1 MINNQWR
8 FRTFWDLSWVF
19 QLLYSLFLY
28 CVWLCVSGAVRRY
41 ELLQKQLFQLEEAE
55 GGFDQFTRSYRSFGV
70 QRLPDNGLFFKEWAP
85 AAEALFLTGDFSKW
99 HLQVW
104 LKPLLLPV
112 LVGPVPLS
120 LSVLK
125 IEPKNSHWAVSHVS
139 KLLQLRRNDR
149 FNDAVA
155 LCVCHISVWW
165 HGRRK
170 SLCSGARQRGGRGCV
185 PCQVMHASHRT
196 YVQHCMYVV
205 VSHHFE
211 LLWDMETLKILI
223 TLDLSLFTGEWS
235 LDCGRVN
242 ILAVGYFI
250 IARNRRPFTEI
261 SIPSRRN
268 FESNFSL
275 ISCLVF
281 IFSCCGL

>member
-1 MINNQWR
+1 MR
-8 FRTFWDLSWVF
+8 SKLGF
-19 QLLYSLFLY
+19 QLPYSLFLY
-28 CVWLCVSGAVRRY
+28 DCVFLVRRY

-104 LKPLLLPV
+104 LKPLPLPV

-125 IEPKNSHWAVSHVS
+125 IEPKNNHWAVSHVS
-139 KLLQLRRNDR
+139 KLLQLRRNGR

-155 LCVCHISVWW
+155 LCVSYISVIAWSAEESVL
-165 HGRRK
+165 G
-170 SLCSGARQRGGRGCV
+170 CEAAGGGRGYV
-185 PCQVMHASHRT
+185 PCQVKHPSLQHRMN
-196 YVQHCMYVV
+196 VA

-223 TLDLSLFTGEWS
+223 ILDLSLFTGEWS

-242 ILAVGYFI
+242 ILVVGYFI

-261 SIPSRRN
+261 LIPSGCN

-275 ISCLVF
+275 ISCSVF